1 MMLKAEFQDGAER
14 IYDVKPLMEKI
25 PVFKMLGYV
34 HGLFEQVRVDTGGY
48 GIVWNDEIDL
58 ECNELYENGRQVLMK
73 DVQKEFDP
81 RNIQIDRV
89 GVRNVNYP
97 ITALYH
103 DGGTQSTIAR
113 ISMSVM
119 LPREYR
125 GTHMSRFIETLE
137 DYRGR
142 VSPHNLEDFTRSL
155 CEKLNASESS
165 VRFRFPYYFRKK
177 APVSGIESFS
187 KCDIDLQA
195 HYSKGKHF
203 DMIIGVALDVQT
215 LCPCSKEISKYG
227 AHNQRA
233 LVSLN
238 VRCKALVW
246 FEELIDMIEAS
257 ASSPLYTLLK
267 REDEKFITEHSYENP
282 RFVEDVI
289 RELAVRL
296 DSEDRITWYKAGVES
311 QESIHEHNAFAEIER
326 EK

>member
-1 MMLKAEFQDGAER
+1 
-14 IYDVKPLMEKI
+14 
-25 PVFKMLGYV
+25 
-34 HGLFEQVRVDTGGY
+34 
-48 GIVWNDEIDL
+48 
-58 ECNELYENGRQVLMK
+58 
-73 DVQKEFDP
+73 
-81 RNIQIDRV
+81 
-89 GVRNVNYP
+89 
-97 ITALYH
+97 
-103 DGGTQSTIAR
+103 
-113 ISMSVM
+113 
-119 LPREYR
+119 
-125 GTHMSRFIETLE
+125 
-137 DYRGR
+137 
-142 VSPHNLEDFTRSL
+142 
-155 CEKLNASESS
+155 
-165 VRFRFPYYFRKK
+165 
-177 APVSGIESFS
+177 
-187 KCDIDLQA
+187 IDLQA

>member
-1 MMLKAEFQDGAER
+1 
-14 IYDVKPLMEKI
+14 
-25 PVFKMLGYV
+25 
-34 HGLFEQVRVDTGGY
+34 
-48 GIVWNDEIDL
+48 
-58 ECNELYENGRQVLMK
+58 MK
-73 DVQKEFDP
+73 DVQREYDP

-89 GVRNVNYP
+89 GVRNVSYP

-137 DYRGR
+137 EYRGR
-142 VSPHNLEDFTRSL
+142 VTPHNLEGFTRRL

-195 HYSKGKHF
+195 NYSEGKHF
-203 DMIIGVALDVQT
+203 DMITGLALNVQT
-215 LCPCSKEISKYG
+215 LCPCSKEISQYG

-233 LVSLN
+233 LVSLY
-238 VRCKALVW
+238 VRCKGLVW
-246 FEELIDMIEAS
+246 FEELITMIEDAS
-257 ASSPLYTLLK
+257 SSPLYSLLK

-289 RELAVRL
+289 RELAVSL
-296 DSEDRITWYKAGVES
+296 DNDDRITWYSANVES

-326 EK
+326 IK